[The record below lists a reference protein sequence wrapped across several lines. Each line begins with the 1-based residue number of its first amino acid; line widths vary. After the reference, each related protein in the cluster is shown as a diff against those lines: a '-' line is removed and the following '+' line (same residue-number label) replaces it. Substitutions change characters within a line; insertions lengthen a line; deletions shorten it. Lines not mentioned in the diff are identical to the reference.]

1 VGNEERGK
9 IKDDSQL
16 SNIDSQMGRDSSY
29 WDGEAEKEAVLK
41 GNQKLHFV
49 CVKFEVPLRYLMPTQ
64 QITRNLIQRKG
75 LC

>member
-1 VGNEERGK
+1 
-9 IKDDSQL
+9 
-16 SNIDSQMGRDSSY
+16 MGRDSSY